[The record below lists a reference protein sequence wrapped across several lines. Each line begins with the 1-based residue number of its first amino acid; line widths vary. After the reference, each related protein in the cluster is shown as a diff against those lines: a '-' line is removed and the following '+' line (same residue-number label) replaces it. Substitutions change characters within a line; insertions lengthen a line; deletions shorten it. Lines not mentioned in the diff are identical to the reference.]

1 MYIIS
6 AFKHIKTQQV
16 NKNNINISLKISI
29 LFVMINKKTMPHHKI
44 NYAVVKKYIIRNNQ
58 KLDNHHKK

>member
-16 NKNNINISLKISI
+16 NKNIINISLKISI
-29 LFVMINKKTMPHHKI
+29 LFVMINNKTMPHHI
-44 NYAVVKKYIIRNNQ
+44 NYAVVKK
-58 KLDNHHKK
+58 